1 MRPAFAN
8 APSKVKTVPMKKRI
22 IILGAVVLLVILG
35 ASAAWFYASGI
46 VRQEVER
53 LAFADGET
61 SPQLTCANLGIGG
74 FPFAFDIECTDAVV
88 VSGDLMAEIPG
99 LRVSVMVYDFT
110 HAIASARGPAQLS
123 DAFTGQRSSVSWTGL
138 NASLRIK
145 DNRIARLSVVGDE
158 LSWND
163 LLLGDTML
171 AKASHAEAHLL
182 DIPEAHD
189 PERKLAS
196 LALYLKADAL
206 DLPAAALANTALEVE
221 AEATGIPD
229 DLNAIGATPI
239 LPTWQQAGGQL
250 KIVGIRM
257 SDDNADLN
265 ASGDLTL
272 DAQGFPNG
280 TIAIDSM
287 GVAERIGPLIEEP
300 WRTLVLGVPQEN
312 GRHTNQLNFRGGT
325 LSSGLVPI
333 TALPPL
339 F

>member
-35 ASAAWFYASGI
+35 VSAAWVYASGL

-61 SPQLTCANLGIGG
+61 SPQLTCANLDIGG

-88 VSGDLMAEIPG
+88 VSGDLLAEIPG
-99 LRVSVMVYDFT
+99 VRLSVMVYDLT
-110 HAIASARGPAQLS
+110 HVIASARGPAQLS
-123 DAFTGQRSSVSWTGL
+123 DAFTGQRSAISWTGL
-138 NASLRIK
+138 NGSLRLK

-171 AKASHAEAHLL
+171 AKASHAEIHLL

-189 PERKLAS
+189 AERHLAS

-206 DLPAAALANTALEVE
+206 DLPVATLANTALEVE
-221 AEATGIPD
+221 AELSGVPD
-229 DLNAIGATPI
+229 DLNAIGAEPI
-239 LPTWQQAGGQL
+239 LPAWQRAGGQL
-250 KIVGIRM
+250 KIVGIRAN
-257 SDDNADLN
+257 DGTADLN
-265 ASGDLTL
+265 ATGELAL
-272 DAQGFPNG
+272 DAQGFPTG
-280 TIAIDSM
+280 TISIDSK

>member
-1 MRPAFAN
+1 
-8 APSKVKTVPMKKRI
+8 MKKRI

-35 ASAAWFYASGI
+35 VSAAWFYASGI

-61 SPQLTCANLGIGG
+61 SPQLTCASLGIGG
-74 FPFAFDIECTDAVV
+74 YPFAFDIDCTDAVI

-99 LRVSVMVYDFT
+99 LRISVMVYDLN
-110 HAIASARGPAQLS
+110 HALASAKGPAQLS
-123 DAFTGQRSSVSWTGL
+123 DAFTGQRSAISWTGL
-138 NASLRIK
+138 NASLRLK
-145 DNRIARLSVVGDE
+145 DNRIARLSIVGDE

-189 PERKLAS
+189 AERHLAS
-196 LALYLKADAL
+196 LALYLTADAL
-206 DLPAAALANTALEVE
+206 DLPAATLTDTALKVE
-221 AEATGIPD
+221 AEVSGIPD
-229 DLNAIGATPI
+229 ELSAIGLEPI
-239 LPTWQQAGGQL
+239 LPAWQRAGGEL
-250 KIVGIRM
+250 NIVGISM
-257 SDDNADLN
+257 SDANADLK
-265 ASGDLTL
+265 ASGKLAL

-312 GRHTNQLNFRGGT
+312 GRHTNQLNFRAGT
-325 LSSGLVPI
+325 LSSGLLPI

>member
-1 MRPAFAN
+1 
-8 APSKVKTVPMKKRI
+8 MKKRI

-35 ASAAWFYASGI
+35 VSGAWFYASGI

-61 SPQLTCANLGIGG
+61 SPQLTCANLNIGG
-74 FPFAFDIECTDAVV
+74 FPFAFDIECSDAVV
-88 VSGDLMAEIPG
+88 VSGDLLAEIPAV
-99 LRVSVMVYDFT
+99 RVSVMVYDLN
-110 HAIASARGPAQLS
+110 HAIASAKGPAQLS
-123 DAFTGQRSSVSWTGL
+123 DAFTGQRSAISWTGL
-138 NASLRIK
+138 NASLRLK

-171 AKASHAEAHLL
+171 AKAPHAEAHLL

-189 PERKLAS
+189 AERNLAS
-196 LALYLKADAL
+196 LALYLKTDAL
-206 DLPAAALANTALEVE
+206 DLPAATLTNTALEVE
-221 AEATGIPD
+221 AEVSGIPD
-229 DLNAIGATPI
+229 ELSAIGLEPI
-239 LPTWQQAGGQL
+239 LPAWQRAGGEL
-250 KIVGIRM
+250 NIVGITM
-257 SDDNADLN
+257 SDANADLN
-265 ASGDLTL
+265 ASGKLTL
-272 DAQGFPNG
+272 DAQGFPDG
-280 TIAIDSM
+280 TISIDSM

-300 WRTLVLGVPQEN
+300 WRTLVLGVPGEN
-312 GRHTNQLNFRGGT
+312 GRHTNQLNFRGGA

>member
-1 MRPAFAN
+1 
-8 APSKVKTVPMKKRI
+8 MKKRI
-22 IILGAVVLLVILG
+22 IILGAVVLLVIIG
-35 ASAAWFYASGI
+35 VSGAWFYASGI

-61 SPQLTCANLGIGG
+61 SPQLTCASLNIGG

-88 VSGDLMAEIPG
+88 VSGDLMAEVPG
-99 LRVSVMVYDFT
+99 VRLSLMVYDFN
-110 HAIASARGPAQLS
+110 HVIASAKGPAQIS
-123 DAFTGQRSSVSWTGL
+123 DAFTGQRSAISWTGL
-138 NASLRIK
+138 NGSLRLT

-163 LLLGDTML
+163 LLLGDTVL

-189 PERKLAS
+189 AERNLAS

-206 DLPAAALANTALEVE
+206 DLPAATLTDTEVEVE
-221 AEATGIPD
+221 AEVSGIPD
-229 DLNAIGATPI
+229 ELSAIGLEPI
-239 LPTWQQAGGQL
+239 LPAWQRAGGEL
-250 KIVGIRM
+250 NIVGITM
-257 SDDNADLN
+257 SDANADLK
-265 ASGDLTL
+265 ASGKLAL

-280 TIAIDSM
+280 TVSIDSM

-333 TALPPL
+333 TSLPPL